1 MKWFL
6 ALFYFV
12 CALGMAPAVS
22 VSAEPKYVDRK
33 FEELKSSYFKL
44 RNTDLALQKE
54 NAWIQVA
61 EDFIQYTKQ
70 KGIREELAASA
81 LFYAASVYEQIFKVT
96 QESEAQALMNA
107 QLTALVNRFPQSEL
121 ADDAL
126 LKMGDA
132 LVERGKKRE
141 AKAFFERVRK
151 EYPKSDQLA
160 VALARIQELTGH
172 TVLQAQFDRQG
183 MPQQVA
189 PTGFRVLIDPG
200 HGGEDK
206 GGEGPAGLIEKDVVL
221 DIAKRLEEKLKDAGI
236 DARRTRT
243 ADEFVPLAE
252 RTALANSLEADLF
265 ISLHTNAS
273 EKGDMSGFQ
282 VFYLDAEGDAAA
294 QKLAERENESL
305 SLEGGD
311 GDIQFMLSDFIQNS
325 KLQDSRR
332 LAEEIAKDL
341 QPLAPQTKARRP
353 AKLVA
358 KAPFYVLVGAHMPC
372 VLVELLYLDN
382 ADDAKKLAL
391 AEYRAQLAA
400 AMAKA
405 IKRYAQK

>member
-1 MKWFL
+1 
-6 ALFYFV
+6 
-12 CALGMAPAVS
+12 
-22 VSAEPKYVDRK
+22 
-33 FEELKSSYFKL
+33 
-44 RNTDLALQKE
+44 
-54 NAWIQVA
+54 
-61 EDFIQYTKQ
+61 
-70 KGIREELAASA
+70 
-81 LFYAASVYEQIFKVT
+81 
-96 QESEAQALMNA
+96 
-107 QLTALVNRFPQSEL
+107 
-121 ADDAL
+121 
-126 LKMGDA
+126 MGDA